1 MLSVE
6 ICVKG
11 YIDEEWSEWFEDFLI
26 EHIQGGITI
35 LKGQVFDQS
44 ALYSLI
50 TRLSRLGLPLISVE
64 VADLENEKNPGLGEL

>member
-11 YIDEEWSEWFEDFLI
+11 YIDEEWSEWFEDLQI
-26 EHIQGGITI
+26 EHIKGEQTI
-35 LKGQVFDQS
+35 LTGQVLDQS

-64 VADLENEKNPGLGEL
+64 VADLESDKHPGLSE